1 MPRRSLRPTV
11 AVLAALLAVLPL
23 AGCGGSSGADD
34 TSASTSSASSSGDDV
49 TGSIVVLAAS
59 SLTESFTTLGK
70 TFESEHPGSKVT
82 FSFAASSELVSQIE
96 GGAPADVFASASP
109 ATMQQVSDAGAVA
122 GDAPVF
128 VRNSLE
134 IAVPPGNPAK
144 VTGLEDFADK
154 SLTIALCAPEV
165 PCGAAA
171 TKVFEIAKITP
182 APDTLEADVKATLAK
197 VTLGEVDAALV
208 YKTDVQ
214 AAGDKVEG
222 IDFPEASQAVND
234 YPIAVL
240 KDSKDAATAQ
250 AFVDLVRSA
259 EGASVLTAAGFDV
272 P

>member
-23 AGCGGSSGADD
+23 AACSGSSGGDG
-34 TSASTSSASSSGDDV
+34 TSASTSSASSGDGLS
-49 TGSIVVLAAS
+49 GSIVVLAAS

-109 ATMQQVSDAGAVA
+109 ATMQQVAGAVA

-165 PCGAAA
+165 PCGVAA

>member
-23 AGCGGSSGADD
+23 AACSGSSGGDG
-34 TSASTSSASSSGDDV
+34 TSASTSSASSGDGLS
-49 TGSIVVLAAS
+49 GSIVVLAAS

-109 ATMQQVSDAGAVA
+109 ATMQQVAGAVA

-165 PCGAAA
+165 PCGVAA

-214 AAGDKVEG
+214 AAGDKVKGVE
-222 IDFPEASQAVND
+222 IPENQNASTS
-234 YPIAVL
+234 YPIATL
-240 KDSKDAATAQ
+240 THSKHQKEASEL
-250 AFVDLVRSA
+250 VDLVLSDDGA
-259 EGASVLTAAGFDV
+259 EVLEEAGFKS

>member
-1 MPRRSLRPTV
+1 MPRPGRQ
-11 AVLAALLAVLPL
+11 AAAAAALVALLTL
-23 AGCGGSSGADD
+23 AGCGGSSAGDAG
-34 TSASTSSASSSGDDV
+34 SASTAKRSPSGDDV

-70 TFESEHPGSKVT
+70 IFESEHPASKVT
-82 FSFAASSELVSQIE
+82 FSFAASSELASQVE

-109 ATMQQVSDAGAVA
+109 ATMKQVSDAGAIA

-134 IAVPPGNPAK
+134 IAVPAGNPANI
-144 VTGLEDFADK
+144 TGLADFAK
-154 SLTIALCAPEV
+154 KPLTIALCAPEV

-171 TKVFEIAKITP
+171 TTVFEIAGITP

-214 AAGDKVEG
+214 AAGNKVEG
-222 IDFPEASQAVND
+222 IDFPEAAQAVND

-240 KDSKDAATAQ
+240 QDSKDAGTAQ
-250 AFVDLVRSA
+250 AFVDLVRST
-259 EGASVLTAAGFDV
+259 EGRSVLTAAGFDV

>member
-1 MPRRSLRPTV
+1 MLS
-11 AVLAALLAVLPL
+11 L
-23 AGCGGSSGADD
+23 AGCGGSSAGD
-34 TSASTSSASSSGDDV
+34 SSGASTPSTSSSGDDV

-70 TFESEHPGSKVT
+70 TFESQHPGTTVT
-82 FSFAASSELVSQIE
+82 FSFAASSELATQIQ

-109 ATMQQVSDAGAVA
+109 ATMQQVADAGDVDGTAQ
-122 GDAPVF
+122 VF

-134 IAVPPGNPAK
+134 IAVPAGNPAK
-144 VTGLEDFADK
+144 VTGLADFAK
-154 SLTIALCAPEV
+154 KPLTIALCAREV
-165 PCGAAA
+165 PCGVAA
-171 TKVFEIAKITP
+171 TKVFDLAKITP

-222 IDFPEASQAVND
+222 IDFPEAAQAVND

-240 KDSKDAATAQ
+240 KDAKNAATAE
-250 AFVDLVRSA
+250 AFVDLVRSQD
-259 EGASVLTAAGFDV
+259 GSSVLGAAGFDV

>member
-1 MPRRSLRPTV
+1 MPRGSHGPAVV
-11 AVLAALLAVLPL
+11 ALVALLAVVSLG
-23 AGCGGSSGADD
+23 GCGGSSGEDG
-34 TSASTSSASSSGDDV
+34 SASTSTAGDDV

-59 SLTESFTTLGK
+59 SLTGSFTTLGK

-82 FSFAASSELVSQIE
+82 FSFAASSELASQIE

-109 ATMQQVSDAGAVA
+109 ATMQQVAAA
-122 GDAPVF
+122 GDVVGGAAVF

-134 IAVPPGNPAK
+134 IAVPAGNPAK
-144 VTGLEDFADK
+144 VSGLADFAK
-154 SLTIALCAPEV
+154 KPLTIALCAPEV

-171 TKVFEIAKITP
+171 SKVFGIAGITP

-197 VTLGEVDAALV
+197 VRLGEVDAALV

-214 AAGDKVEG
+214 AAGDTVEG
-222 IDFPEASQAVND
+222 IDFPEAAQAVND

-259 EGASVLTAAGFDV
+259 QGGSVLSAAGFDR

>member
-23 AGCGGSSGADD
+23 AACGGSSGGDD
-34 TSASTSSASSSGDDV
+34 TSASTSSASSGDDLS
-49 TGSIVVLAAS
+49 GSIVVLAAS

-109 ATMQQVSDAGAVA
+109 ATMQQVAGAVA
-122 GDAPVF
+122 GDAPEF

-144 VTGLEDFADK
+144 VTGLENFADK